1 MNIFCPEFATCVY
14 NFHEITV
21 TLFISGGKEMVI
33 AKPCTHLHPV
43 PFTFPQL
50 HPAPPTFIHPHPAY
64 FSLHLA
70 LCNILNF
77 MRTKMSRVIGQFL
90 QIQAEKIWSLFFLK
104 IGTYGILE
112 VLLPNPWLDFW
123 NSNHKIHFLANF

>member
-1 MNIFCPEFATCVY
+1 MD
-14 NFHEITV
+14 
-21 TLFISGGKEMVI
+21 I

-50 HPAPPTFIHPHPAY
+50 HPAPPTFTHPHPAY

-70 LCNILNF
+70 LCSILNF

-90 QIQAEKIWSLFFLK
+90 QIQAEKIQSCLFFLK
-104 IGTYGILE
+104 IGTHGILE
-112 VLLPNPWLDFW
+112 VLIPNPWLDFW
-123 NSNHKIHFLANF
+123 NSNPKIHFLANLQWKSQNCCFASKLTHLVPPGCWFLFWY